1 MRRHARLVGVL
12 VAMLTMAA
20 VPFAELPAARA
31 GLDGAAV
38 SCAVAPWS
46 STASY
51 IAGTEVRHDNHRWRA
66 SHDMWPGVEP
76 GVSGSPPWWVPWED
90 RGTCD
95 DGGGGTARDHFTATG
110 SWAVTTQT
118 VTVPGTPGATLVR
131 PRDLG
136 AGGYRH
142 PIVTWANGAGGAC
155 SNFTDTL
162 QHLAS
167 WGFFV
172 VCPNTGEIV
181 PDHVLAAARWAV
193 QQGSAAGSPYQ
204 GKLNTGKVAAA
215 GHSRGSGTSIA
226 AGGRD
231 TALFDTIVAASFTDR
246 WTHGDAEGVEALP
259 RLSNTS
265 IFFVAGTA
273 DFLVTQPEQ
282 QFFFGEAAG
291 PAARAAVIGAGHAYI
306 QQADNAMQPYITA
319 WLKYTLENDTIG
331 RQAFAGSSPPE
342 ISEDPDYDWQEMR
355 GLP

>member
-12 VAMLTMAA
+12 VAVLSVVAA
-20 VPFAELPAARA
+20 LFAGLPAARA
-31 GLDGAAV
+31 GSDVG
-38 SCAVAPWS
+38 
-46 STASY
+46 
-51 IAGTEVRHDNHRWRA
+51 IQE
-66 SHDMWPGVEP
+66 
-76 GVSGSPPWWVPWED
+76 
-90 RGTCD
+90 
-95 DGGGGTARDHFTATG
+95 TARDHFGATG
-110 SWAVTTQT
+110 SWAVTTET
-118 VTVPGTPGATLVR
+118 VTVPGTPAATLVR

-136 AGGYRH
+136 SGGYRH

-167 WGFFV
+167 WGYFV

-193 QQGSAAGSPYQ
+193 QQGGASGSPYQ

-215 GHSRGSGTSIA
+215 GHSRGSGTSLA

-231 TALFDTIVAASFTDR
+231 TALFDAIVASSFTDR
-246 WTHGDAEGVEALP
+246 WTHGDPEGVEALSK
-259 RLSNTS
+259 LSGTS

-273 DFLVTQPEQ
+273 DFLVTEGEQ

-291 PAARAAVIGAGHAYI
+291 PAARAAVIGAGHGYV

-319 WLKYTLENDTIG
+319 WLKYALENDSVA
-331 RQAFAGSSPPE
+331 RQAFVGASPPE
-342 ISEDPDYDWQEMR
+342 LTEDPEYDWQELR
-355 GLP
+355 GLG